1 MIYFHIRSIVN
12 LKHEMNKDMRL
23 INNKEKEERLT
34 MIETNKIICI
44 VQYAT
49 KKNQCVSPL
58 TMRNID

>member
-1 MIYFHIRSIVN
+1 MN

-49 KKNQCVSPL
+49 KKINVFPH
-58 TMRNID
+58 